1 MDFNNWKAQFRR
13 GLLEMVTLNILQDG
27 KIHGYKIVQKLKRL
41 EGLEI
46 REGNI
51 YRILVRLRVDGL
63 VKSSEAGT
71 QGGPP
76 RIYFELTKEGRKVIE
91 KMNEHWDAVKK
102 SIDAI

>member
-1 MDFNNWKAQFRR
+1 MDFNNWKTQFRK
-13 GLLEMVTLNILQDG
+13 GLLEMVTMNLLQDG
-27 KIHGYKIVQKLKRL
+27 KIHGYEIVQKLKRL
-41 EGLEI
+41 DGLKI

-51 YRILVRLRVDGL
+51 YRILARLRVDGL

-76 RIYFELTKEGRKVIE
+76 RIYFELTKEGRNVSE
-91 KMNEHWDAVKK
+91 KMNKHWDAVKK